1 MARRSNGAI
10 RTDVETKMQR
20 IVLLIFIACLSLVS
34 FSESPKTPAK
44 ESSVVYVYISASKS
58 AKCYHASPKCQ
69 ALRKSRKVIKIDLK
83 EAQKSKKACKHCY
96 YPSSPLPKREY
107 LEDPY

>member
-1 MARRSNGAI
+1 
-10 RTDVETKMQR
+10 MQR
-20 IVLLIFIACLSLVS
+20 FVILIFISFLSFAS
-34 FSESPKTPAK
+34 FPECPKTPAK

-96 YPSSPLPKREY
+96 YPSSPVPKRDY
-107 LEDPY
+107 LEEPPIRNNLSEDI